1 MRVSF
6 GWLLLFLCTWLSGS
20 AAAHEVRPGLL
31 QLTEAPYEQ
40 FDVLWKVPARGD
52 RVLPI
57 QPVFSDNCQPLTPPL
72 SSLSRGA
79 QITRWSIDC
88 GASALDGAEIEIEG
102 LGSTMVDVLVRIEFA
117 SGVVVSRILRPNDPV
132 FRVNASGSATPTWG
146 YLTLGVEHILLGIDH
161 LLFVLGLL
169 LIVRGT
175 WLLVKTITA
184 FTVAHSITLGLA
196 TLGFVHVPQA
206 PVEAVIALSIVFV
219 ASELVRQRAGQP
231 DLMTRYPWIV
241 AFIFGLL
248 HGFGFAGALAEV
260 GLPQTEIPLALL
272 LFNVGVELGQLGFVA
287 AVMVSIGLLHRLVG
301 PTPQWLPRA
310 AAYGIGSVAAFWVI
324 ERVGGIVVAT

>member
-1 MRVSF
+1 MKLRMSWF
-6 GWLLLFLCTWLSGS
+6 AFLLCALLNVPAL
-20 AAAHEVRPGLL
+20 AHEVRPGML
-31 QLTEAPYEQ
+31 QLSETSPGQ

-57 QPVFSDNCQPLTPPL
+57 QPVFAKRCQQIAPPT
-72 SSLSRGA
+72 SSLDGRAQVSRWR
-79 QITRWSIDC
+79 IHC
-88 GASALDGAEIEIEG
+88 GERGMDGAEIRIDG
-102 LGSTMVDVLVRIEFA
+102 LDGTMIDVLVRAEFID
-117 SGVVVSRILRPNDPV
+117 GVVVSRLLRPNDLA
-132 FRVNASGSATPTWG
+132 FEVNASGSDTPVWG
-146 YLTLGVEHILLGIDH
+146 YLTLGVEHILFGIDH

-196 TLGFVHVPQA
+196 TLGFVTVPQA

-219 ASELVRQRAGQP
+219 ASELARQRDAQAHV
-231 DLMTRYPWIV
+231 MTRYPWIV

-248 HGFGFAGALAEV
+248 HGFGFASALAEV
-260 GLPQTEIPLALL
+260 GLPQTDIPLALL
-272 LFNVGVELGQLGFVA
+272 LFNVGVELGQLMFVG
-287 AVMVSIGLLHRLVG
+287 AVLGLVWLFHRSLG
-301 PTPQWLPRA
+301 PTPAWMPRG

-324 ERVGGIVVAT
+324 ERVAAIV

>member
-1 MRVSF
+1 M
-6 GWLLLFLCTWLSGS
+6 
-20 AAAHEVRPGLL
+20 
-31 QLTEAPYEQ
+31 
-40 FDVLWKVPARGD
+40 
-52 RVLPI
+52 
-57 QPVFSDNCQPLTPPL
+57 
-72 SSLSRGA
+72 
-79 QITRWSIDC
+79 
-88 GASALDGAEIEIEG
+88 DGAEVRIDG
-102 LGSTMVDVLVRIEFA
+102 LTGTMIDVLVRVEFT
-117 SGVVVSRILRPNDPV
+117 SGVVVSRILRPNAPTLEV
-132 FRVNASGSATPTWG
+132 SASGSDAPIWG
-146 YLTLGVEHILLGIDH
+146 YLTLGIEHILFGIDH

-196 TLGFVHVPQA
+196 TLGFVTVPQA

-219 ASELVRQRAGQP
+219 ASELARQREGQV
-231 DLMTRYPWIV
+231 DVMTRYPWIV

-248 HGFGFAGALAEV
+248 HGFGFASALAQV

-272 LFNVGVELGQLGFVA
+272 LFNVGVELGQLMFVG
-287 AVMVSIGLLHRLVG
+287 AVMSLIWLFHRALG

-324 ERVGGIVVAT
+324 ERIAAIAAVT